1 MIKETEADKKAK
13 NIRKNE
19 PAAEPLKP
27 ELVEDTDRIGNLL
40 CHERL
45 KKGWELEDIS
55 QVLCIRRVYLEAIE
69 NGNYVELPPLPY
81 SAGFVNSYAKYLGL
95 NNTRITQLFREELNA
110 KPREKRI
117 FMTEEPTAEA
127 SLPDR
132 RYIIAGIAALVLI
145 SLLWSLWH
153 GRQNKPAAENVIEEA
168 ILENE
173 AGKIEYFSP
182 SADESEDVPAVTTA
196 GTNEVAEETG
206 STAEVVVSAENMPTE
221 QVIVKEESFIEPQA
235 GTTAAPGDAA
245 AEKAAAA
252 DKGRQVEIR
261 IIKED
266 TWVEVRDR
274 NKVYFNKI
282 MRPGENYVIPDGTGM
297 MLSAGKYKG
306 VEVYVGGKLTEVIS
320 PNKKMNISLD
330 EFLKPAE
337 H

>member
-1 MIKETEADKKAK
+1 
-13 NIRKNE
+13 
-19 PAAEPLKP
+19 
-27 ELVEDTDRIGNLL
+27 
-40 CHERL
+40 
-45 KKGWELEDIS
+45 
-55 QVLCIRRVYLEAIE
+55 
-69 NGNYVELPPLPY
+69 
-81 SAGFVNSYAKYLGL
+81 
-95 NNTRITQLFREELNA
+95 
-110 KPREKRI
+110 
-117 FMTEEPTAEA
+117 MTEEPTAEA
-127 SLPDR
+127 SLPDK
-132 RYIIAGIAALVLI
+132 RYIIAGIAALALI

-153 GRQNKPAAENVIEEA
+153 GRQNKTVTENVIEEA

-182 SADESEDVPAVTTA
+182 SADESEDVSAVATA
-196 GTNEVAEETG
+196 GTNVVAEETE
-206 STAEVVVSAENMPTE
+206 STAEVPVSAESVPTE
-221 QVIVKEESFIEPQA
+221 QVIMKEESFIEPQA
-235 GTTAAPGDAA
+235 GATAAVTGAVSEKATTADR
-245 AEKAAAA
+245 
-252 DKGRQVEIR
+252 GRQVEIR

-306 VEVYVGGKLTEVIS
+306 VEVYIGGKLTEVIS